1 MPNTFLEIGV
11 AMLTKTKCWFESN
24 HKIVPKL
31 KEKYILKKDFAYE
44 DIDKSQCEFVKG
56 MVCELHSYNADE
68 GLQLKIDLRTIPKH
82 KDIDESHRCIFFHPM
97 SVRIG
102 VITNFEYKEKIF
114 KQYKVSQFY
123 DYFEELDEDMTMADA
138 LDVQASLEKL
148 SDAVSNFNRAISEM
162 DGDCNSLIVDD
173 YPFPLSFD
181 DWVIDFHKWKHSTTD
196 NINAYRHAIKSLG
209 GKDGN

>member
-1 MPNTFLEIGV
+1 MDV
-11 AMLTKTKCWFESN
+11 DMLTKTKCWFESSN
-24 HKIVPKL
+24 LIVPKL
-31 KEKYILKKDFAYE
+31 KEQYILKKDFDYE
-44 DIDKSQCEFVKG
+44 YQDKSQCAFDRG
-56 MVCELHSYNADE
+56 MVCELYSYNSE
-68 GLQLKIDLRTIPKH
+68 KGLELKIDLRTMPNWW
-82 KDIDESHRCIFFHPM
+82 KDNPHQFIFFHPM
-97 SVRIG
+97 NDEIIKKSHDAVF
-102 VITNFEYKEKIF
+102 N
-114 KQYKVSQFY
+114 QYKVSEFY

>member
-1 MPNTFLEIGV
+1 
-11 AMLTKTKCWFESN
+11 MLTKTKCWFESSN
-24 HKIVPKL
+24 LIVPKL
-31 KEKYILKKDFAYE
+31 KEQYILKKNLSYE

-56 MVCELHSYNADE
+56 MVCEFHSYNADE

-97 SVRIG
+97 SAKLEGIG
-102 VITNFEYKEKIF
+102 GEVC

-123 DYFEELDEDMTMADA
+123 HYFEELDKELTMADA

-148 SDAVSNFNRAISEM
+148 SNAVSNFSRAIDEM
-162 DGDCNSLIVDD
+162 DGDCNSLITDD

-181 DWVIDFHKWKHSTTD
+181 DWVLDFYEWKHSTTD
-196 NINAYRHAIKSLG
+196 NIDTYRHAIKSLG
-209 GKDGN
+209 GKDE

>member
-1 MPNTFLEIGV
+1 
-11 AMLTKTKCWFESN
+11 
-24 HKIVPKL
+24 
-31 KEKYILKKDFAYE
+31 
-44 DIDKSQCEFVKG
+44 
-56 MVCELHSYNADE
+56 
-68 GLQLKIDLRTIPKH
+68 
-82 KDIDESHRCIFFHPM
+82 
-97 SVRIG
+97 
-102 VITNFEYKEKIF
+102 
-114 KQYKVSQFY
+114 
-123 DYFEELDEDMTMADA
+123 LDEDMTMADA